1 HFADNVRF
9 SFRTLPSHVTLNDIS
24 AFVPALS
31 NFKEKLD
38 LNIDVEGTLNQL
50 NCRTL
55 EINAGDKFRL
65 KGDVSL
71 QDLSRPQDAYVYG
84 HLANLS
90 ANKEGIGFL
99 VRNLSPHYNG

>member
-1 HFADNVRF
+1 MKIDTIRMEYDSLKALNHFSDNVRF

-65 KGDVSL
+65 K
-71 QDLSRPQDAYVYG
+71 
-84 HLANLS
+84 
-90 ANKEGIGFL
+90 
-99 VRNLSPHYNG
+99 